1 MRLDVLFSNPTKGS
15 AGKTGEWRVFR
26 PVVDQSLCVL
36 CMSCY
41 DYCPENVVEVGDEV
55 VIDYDY
61 CKGCGICSRVC
72 VTGAI
77 RMERER

>member
-1 MRLDVLFSNPTKGS
+1 MRLDVLLSEPTEGS
-15 AGKTGEWRVFR
+15 AGKTGEWRIFR
-26 PVVDQSLCVL
+26 PVVKQDLCVL

-41 DYCPENVVEVGDEV
+41 EYCPEGVVTIGDLVNINYE
-55 VIDYDY
+55 Y

-77 RMERER
+77 VMEREK

>member
-1 MRLDVLFSNPTKGS
+1 MRLDVILSRPTKGS

-26 PVVDQSLCVL
+26 PIINHELCVL
-36 CMSCY
+36 CESCY
-41 DYCPENVVEVGDEV
+41 DYCPENVVEIEDSVA
-55 VIDYDY
+55 IDYEF

-77 RMERER
+77 VMEKER